1 MPGLAQTWQRLYD
14 IGVKQ
19 KPKTQSDSSAYEY
32 GNQLRITLDYFI
44 IIAIILQT

>member
-19 KPKTQSDSSAYEY
+19 NNKTQLDYAAYESGY
-32 GNQLRITLDYFI
+32 QLRISLECDCLAAWI
-44 IIAIILQT
+44 IN